1 MRIKEKSGR
10 ENFFHQIAIRPELR
24 IPSFVKADFK
34 KMLILTLLSGVI
46 KSLKRG
52 EKRRERKWEWKRG

>member
-1 MRIKEKSGR
+1 MALK
-10 ENFFHQIAIRPELR
+10 FFHQIAYGIQ
-24 IPSFVKADFK
+24 SFIKADFK

-52 EKRRERKWEWKRG
+52 EKRRERK